1 MKADQYDLRAV
12 VQECEAQIESLES
25 VEYVKSLLTE
35 I

>member
-1 MKADQYDLRAV
+1 MRADQYDLRAV
-12 VQECEAQIESLES
+12 IDECEIQIESLES